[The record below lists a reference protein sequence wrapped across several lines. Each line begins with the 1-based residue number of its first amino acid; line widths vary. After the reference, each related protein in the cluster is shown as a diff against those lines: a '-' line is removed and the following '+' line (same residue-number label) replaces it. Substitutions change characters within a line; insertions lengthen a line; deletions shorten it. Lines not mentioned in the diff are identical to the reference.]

1 MKTPKTS
8 VKVNSILFESN
19 DSEVLIK
26 GNVKAGPMNY
36 DSDLIITHSQL
47 NTILNK
53 LQKQNK
59 TSSINDFITSEK
71 MYDGEIL
78 FSANFSTL
86 EFNTI
91 DLNDLE
97 REHPLKQIRA

>member
-1 MKTPKTS
+1 
-8 VKVNSILFESN
+8 
-19 DSEVLIK
+19 
-26 GNVKAGPMNY
+26 
-36 DSDLIITHSQL
+36 
-47 NTILNK
+47 
-53 LQKQNK
+53 
-59 TSSINDFITSEK
+59 